1 MVRKIELKNSSIE
14 AFLNKKGIIP
24 VFVVI
29 LMILTLLISIGY
41 AALNQ
46 NLNVSGEAFLRAHG
60 NVRITGLKS
69 SSSASEGFET
79 YTPEYSK
86 KGTKTFTTLPNSSSS
101 VTYTVQMNNTTGV
114 KYKFDSV
121 TVSNTNS
128 NVQCIPSVAENS
140 IIEPGASSFTIQV
153 KYKSG
158 VTITDKTDVCE
169 IKYEFSIYD
178 MTPPTLSVTLVSST
192 ETTRTV
198 KIIAQDEADGSGLSE
213 DNDYKYYFSTS
224 KTELAGGEWKTYKS
238 GEEIV
243 LEGLNQAK
251 YLWVYPIKDRAG
263 NINDSKTST
272 SNPYWISWYNFVSK
286 YTLTYNDNIDFTYSS
301 ADGFTITDKGDYYNA
316 AFNKTSGTAN
326 SWYNITFPTYS
337 YVLGATYE
345 VRMTVRVNSV
355 SNTVANLRHA
365 AFGNDYWSSGLKTVN
380 IAKGTVGEWKEWK
393 LVRTFDSSTYTKNS
407 TTYNVNP
414 LIQIYTENL
423 ALTDTITSRSV
434 SFDFKDVY
442 ASKITTSTKSYNTAL
457 GTLSSPTRTG
467 YTFDGWYTDPK
478 AGVKISAETTMPAE
492 DTTYYAHWTPKTYT
506 LTVNPNGGT
515 LNGST
520 ANQTYSMQYKTTRGI
535 ANPTRTGYTFDGWTV
550 SGAGSSMN
558 GTVFKMGT
566 ANATITAKWKS
577 LKPSYTY
584 TGQSQLI
591 DDGGGNWRIKFITS
605 GTLTFN
611 DLGNGS
617 SGVDIFL
624 VGGGGGGGS
633 TRTQTIRGSFG
644 KHSNSWGTY
653 DGAYVNR
660 NDGGGGG
667 GGYTKTMTNI
677 SMAASTSYNIV
688 IGAGGAAGSG
698 DNASGSAG
706 GTTQISN
713 ITDASVSG
721 GSGGTYE
728 AGGNGGSGG
737 GASAYHKQWT
747 VIPCTA
753 NKRACLSVS
762 DEYTNATAGASDG
775 GSSSGTGQGRTT
787 REFGSS
793 TGTLYA
799 GGGGGGAENN
809 TSGSNAAGGSGGGGA
824 GHTAGAA
831 NTGGGGGGG
840 SAGGSGIV
848 IIRNHASSGTTGGV
862 SYTYTGD
869 SEFISDGGDNWR
881 IKFLTSGTLTFS
893 SLGTASSGIDLFL
906 VGGGSAEGGGGYT
919 ATHKGLSIAKGTSYS
934 IVVGSGGTSSSVNG
948 GTSSGFGKSVNGGQG
963 KDGGSGAGGSGYVND
978 GATGGTN
985 GGNGGLGGDNWTGGT
1000 GQGTTTREFGE
1011 SSGALYAGGGGGGL
1025 GSGCKACLPD
1035 SNGKMTVD
1043 KTSVGGAGGD
1053 STAGNGEG
1061 YKGAASCTNGKTNTG
1076 GGAGLGKR
1084 GTAQCTGG
1092 SGVVIIRNKR

>member
-1 MVRKIELKNSSIE
+1 MVKKFNFKNSSIE
-14 AFLNKKGIIP
+14 SFLNKKGAIP
-24 VFVVI
+24 IFIVI

-128 NVQCIPSVAENS
+128 NVQCIPSIAENS

-198 KIIAQDEADGSGLSE
+198 KIIAEDEADGSGLSE

-224 KTELAGGEWKTYKS
+224 KTELTDGEWTTYKS

-272 SNPYWISWYNFVSK
+272 LNPYWISWYNFVST
-286 YTLTYNDNIDFTYSS
+286 YTVTYNTNGQLNYITPVSSEITYSNFTDIDNDCIYTG
-301 ADGFTITDKGDYYNA
+301 AFNLYDLKANDRVKLTFTIEYSNIEADTSKDYSGFIMQGVGDKTEWSPGIAFDYLK
-316 AFNKTSGTAN
+316 FTGSGT
-326 SWYNITFPTYS
+326 YN
-337 YVLGATYE
+337 YE
-345 VRMTVRVNSV
+345 GY
-355 SNTVANLRHA
+355 L
-365 AFGNDYWSSGLKTVN
+365 
-380 IAKGTVGEWKEWK
+380 
-393 LVRTFDSSTYTKNS
+393 
-407 TTYNVNP
+407 
-414 LIQIYTENL
+414 
-423 ALTDTITSRSV
+423 
-434 SFDFKDVY
+434 
-442 ASKITTSTKSYNTAL
+442 
-457 GTLSSPTRTG
+457 TLSSEQATNTVFQTSLRTDYIKSGSITIKDIRITKETIVATQKIKYGSNITDLPTTTDKA
-467 YTFDGWYTDPK
+467 YTFNGWYTSSV
-478 AGVKISAETTMPAE
+478 GGEQVTTSTTMPAN
-492 DTTYYAHWTPKTYT
+492 DVTYYAHWTPITYT

-520 ANQTYSMQYKTTRGI
+520 ANKTYSMQYGETRGI
-535 ANPTRTGYTFDGWTV
+535 ANPTRDGYIFGGWTV
-550 SGAGSSMN
+550 SGTESSMN
-558 GTVFKMGT
+558 GTVFQMGT

-591 DDGGGNWRIKFITS
+591 DDGDGNWRIKFITS

-762 DEYTNATAGASDG
+762 DEYTNATAGASNG

-793 TGTLYA
+793 NGTLYA
-799 GGGGGGAENN
+799 GGGGGGAQNN

-978 GATGGTN
+978 GATGGSN

>member
-14 AFLNKKGIIP
+14 SFLNKKGIIP

-69 SSSASEGFET
+69 STSASEGFET

-140 IIEPGASSFTIQV
+140 IIEPGVSSFTIQV

-213 DNDYKYYFSTS
+213 DNVYKYYFSTS
-224 KTELAGGEWKTYKS
+224 KTELADGEWKTYKS

-272 SNPYWISWYNFVSK
+272 SNPYWISWYNF
-286 YTLTYNDNIDFTYSS
+286 ISS
-301 ADGFTITDKGDYYNA
+301 YKA
-316 AFNKTSGTAN
+316 
-326 SWYNITFPTYS
+326 
-337 YVLGATYE
+337 
-345 VRMTVRVNSV
+345 
-355 SNTVANLRHA
+355 
-365 AFGNDYWSSGLKTVN
+365 
-380 IAKGTVGEWKEWK
+380 
-393 LVRTFDSSTYTKNS
+393 
-407 TTYNVNP
+407 
-414 LIQIYTENL
+414 
-423 ALTDTITSRSV
+423 
-434 SFDFKDVY
+434 
-442 ASKITTSTKSYNTAL
+442 SYNTNGQFDYFTQKSSNITYSGFSGKNNDCISL
-457 GTLSSPTRTG
+457 GTFTLYDLAANDRVKATFTIEYSNIVVDTSNAYRNRFQGSGDVTAWNPGIVFDNFQLTGSGTYDYEGYVTLTSTQATNATFSMYLRTDYITSGSMTIKDIKITKETIVETQTIKYGSNIPSLPTATDKA
-467 YTFDGWYTDPK
+467 YTFNGWYTSSV
-478 AGVKISAETTMPAE
+478 GGEQVTTSTTMPAN
-492 DTTYYAHWTPKTYT
+492 DVTYYAHWTPITYT

-520 ANQTYSMQYKTTRGI
+520 ANKTYSMQYGETRGI

-550 SGAGSSMN
+550 SGTGSSVS
-558 GTVFKMGT
+558 GTVFTMGS
-566 ANATITAKWKS
+566 ANTTITAKWKS

-584 TGQSQLI
+584 TGESELI
-591 DDGGGNWRIKFITS
+591 DDGDGNWRIKFITS

-633 TRTQTIRGSFG
+633 TRTQTIKGSFG
-644 KHSNSWGTY
+644 KHSDSWGTY
-653 DGAYVNR
+653 DGAYINR

-677 SMAASTSYNIV
+677 SMATSTSYNIV

-747 VIPCTA
+747 TIPCTA
-753 NKRACLSVS
+753 NKRACLSVG

-809 TSGSNAAGGSGGGGA
+809 TSGSNAAGGAGGGGA
-824 GHTAGAA
+824 GHTAGTA

-869 SEFISDGGDNWR
+869 SEFISDGGDNWK

-919 ATHKGLSIAKGTSYS
+919 ATHKGLSISTGTSYS

-948 GTSSGFGKSVNGGQG
+948 GTSSGFGQSVSGGQG

-978 GATGGTN
+978 GATGGSN

-1035 SNGKMTVD
+1035 SSGNMTVD
-1043 KTSVGGAGGD
+1043 KTSVGGRGGD

-1061 YKGAASCTNGKTNTG
+1061 YNGAASCTNGKTNTG

-1084 GTAQCTGG
+1084 GTAKCTGG

>member
-1 MVRKIELKNSSIE
+1 MNRKE
-14 AFLNKKGIIP
+14 KGFTLVEIIG
-24 VFVVI
+24 VI
-29 LMILTLLISIGY
+29 VLMGLVITIGSTTI
-41 AALNQ
+41 N
-46 NLNVSGEAFLRAHG
+46 NIKNVSREKLYNEQINRLVSVSKTWAIENTNKMPSTIGDTYQVGIDRLVKEGYLKS
-60 NVRITGLKS
+60 NEIIDVRDNSKITGCVEI
-69 SSSASEGFET
+69 A
-79 YTPEYSK
+79 Y
-86 KGTKTFTTLPNSSSS
+86 NS
-101 VTYTVQMNNTTGV
+101 V
-114 KYKFDSV
+114 
-121 TVSNTNS
+121 NS
-128 NVQCIPSVAENS
+128 
-140 IIEPGASSFTIQV
+140 
-153 KYKSG
+153 
-158 VTITDKTDVCE
+158 
-169 IKYEFSIYD
+169 YD
-178 MTPPTLSVTLVSST
+178 
-192 ETTRTV
+192 
-198 KIIAQDEADGSGLSE
+198 
-213 DNDYKYYFSTS
+213 
-224 KTELAGGEWKTYKS
+224 
-238 GEEIV
+238 
-243 LEGLNQAK
+243 
-251 YLWVYPIKDRAG
+251 
-263 NINDSKTST
+263 
-272 SNPYWISWYNFVSK
+272 
-286 YTLTYNDNIDFTYSS
+286 
-301 ADGFTITDKGDYYNA
+301 
-316 AFNKTSGTAN
+316 
-326 SWYNITFPTYS
+326 YS
-337 YVLGATYE
+337 YVTKDSCYDYDTVYTITYDLDGGVLE
-345 VRMTVRVNSV
+345 NSNPTSYRNSTPTFLINNPTKAGYSFTGWEDI
-355 SNTVANLRHA
+355 SNPGIYNMLLKIKIGSK
-365 AFGNDYWSSGLKTVN
+365 GNKYFKAIWTLDVN
-380 IAKGTVGEWKEWK
+380 IVTIDPNGGLYENSSDIKNVEVLSFSSLDISVPTRNGYVFNGWTVEGYATLEGNTLSINKE
-393 LVRTFDSSTYTKNS
+393 
-407 TTYNVNP
+407 NVTLTANWRK
-414 LIQIYTENL
+414 IS
-423 ALTDTITSRSV
+423 ALTLNLNGGTSSQGLSHQLV
-434 SFDFKDVY
+434 EG
-442 ASKITTSTKSYNTAL
+442 ASINLTT
-457 GTLSSPTRTG
+457 PTRTG
-467 YTFDGWYTDPK
+467 YTFSGWEVLGTSEKITNGKYTM
-478 AGVKISAETTMPAE
+478 GSN
-492 DTTYYAHWTPKTYT
+492 DTIVMALWTPITYT

-520 ANQTYSMQYKTTRGI
+520 ANRTYSMQYGETRGI
-535 ANPTRTGYTFDGWTV
+535 ANPTRDGYIFGGWTV
-550 SGAGSSMN
+550 SGTESSMN
-558 GTVFKMGT
+558 GTVFQMGT

-584 TGQSQLI
+584 TGESQLI
-591 DDGGGNWRIKFITS
+591 DDGDGNWRIKFITS

-653 DGAYVNR
+653 NGAYINR

-799 GGGGGGAENN
+799 GGGGGGAQNN

-824 GHTAGAA
+824 GHIAGAA

-848 IIRNHASSGTTGGV
+848 IIRNHASSWTTGGV

-978 GATGGTN
+978 GATGGSN

-1011 SSGALYAGGGGGGL
+1011 SSGALYAGGGGTTG
-1025 GSGCKACLPD
+1025 
-1035 SNGKMTVD
+1035 
-1043 KTSVGGAGGD
+1043 
-1053 STAGNGEG
+1053 
-1061 YKGAASCTNGKTNTG
+1061 GAASTVCSATGSNGSDGTYYINTSYATLVSGSNGSNSGNGSANIEYIG
-1076 GGAGLGKR
+1076 G
-1084 GTAQCTGG
+1084 
-1092 SGVVIIRNKR
+1092 

>member
-1 MVRKIELKNSSIE
+1 MYMKKIKNTTNIRT
-14 AFLNKKGIIP
+14 AWGGGRLLNKKGIIP

-29 LMILTLLISIGY
+29 LTILTILISIGY
-41 AALNQ
+41 SALNQ
-46 NLNVSGEAFLRAHG
+46 NLSVSGEAFLRSHG
-60 NVRITGLKS
+60 NVRITGVKS
-69 SSSASEGFET
+69 SSSASEGFES

-128 NVQCIPSVAENS
+128 NVECIPSVAENT
-140 IIEPGASSFTIQV
+140 IIEPGVSSFTIQV

-169 IKYEFSIYD
+169 IKYEFSMYD
-178 MTPPTLSVTLVSST
+178 TTPPTLSVTLVSST

-198 KIIAQDEADGSGLSE
+198 KIIAEDEADGSGLSE

-224 KTELAGGEWKTYKS
+224 KTELTDGEWKTYKS

-272 SNPYWISWYNFVSK
+272 SNPYWISWYNFVST
-286 YTLTYNDNIDFTYSS
+286 YTVTYNTNGQFNHFTPKSSELTYSS
-301 ADGFTITDKGDYYNA
+301 FSNKTNDCIDIGEFILHDIKANDRIKLSFTIEYSNLEVDTSQDYTMYGQGSGDETKWSPGMH
-316 AFNKTSGTAN
+316 FSHFKLSG
-326 SWYNITFPTYS
+326 SGTYS
-337 YVLGATYE
+337 YEGYL
-345 VRMTVRVNSV
+345 
-355 SNTVANLRHA
+355 
-365 AFGNDYWSSGLKTVN
+365 
-380 IAKGTVGEWKEWK
+380 
-393 LVRTFDSSTYTKNS
+393 
-407 TTYNVNP
+407 
-414 LIQIYTENL
+414 
-423 ALTDTITSRSV
+423 
-434 SFDFKDVY
+434 
-442 ASKITTSTKSYNTAL
+442 
-457 GTLSSPTRTG
+457 TLSSEQANNTFFYMHLRTDYIKSGSITIKDIRITKETIVATQKVKYGSNITDLPTATDKA
-467 YTFDGWYTDPK
+467 YTFNGWYTSSV
-478 AGVKISAETTMPAE
+478 GGEQVTTSTTMPAN
-492 DTTYYAHWTPKTYT
+492 DVTYYAHWTPITYT

-520 ANQTYSMQYKTTRGI
+520 ANRTYSMQYGETRGI
-535 ANPTRTGYTFDGWTV
+535 ANPTRDGYIFGGWTV
-550 SGAGSSMN
+550 SGTESSMN
-558 GTVFKMGT
+558 GTVFQMGT

-591 DDGGGNWRIKFITS
+591 DDGDGNWRIKFITS

-762 DEYTNATAGASDG
+762 DEYTNATAGASNG

-793 TGTLYA
+793 NGTLYA
-799 GGGGGGAENN
+799 GGGGGGAQNN

-963 KDGGSGAGGSGYVND
+963 KNGGSGAGGSGYVND

>member
-1 MVRKIELKNSSIE
+1 MVKKFNFKNSSIE
-14 AFLNKKGIIP
+14 AFLNKKGVIP
-24 VFVVI
+24 VFIVI

-224 KTELAGGEWKTYKS
+224 KTELADGEWKTYKS

-263 NINDSKTST
+263 NINDNKTST
-272 SNPYWISWYNFVSK
+272 SNPYWISWYNFVST
-286 YTLTYNDNIDFTYSS
+286 YTVSYNGNRFSTIPKTENGITVTYDKDTSILTLNGTQTTQNVNFMLASQSFTDGEQYRTTLEYISGNVTNPGSCAFVTEPAISTGAAVSTRNYADTGLPTSGSKSS
-301 ADGFTITDKGDYYNA
+301 ILTITSVGA
-316 AFNKTSGTAN
+316 SEGTRLFNWLYIGTESGTTFTDYKVKVN
-326 SWYNITFPTYS
+326 VTKVDTKRVKYNQTYGT
-337 YVLGATYE
+337 LGAT
-345 VRMTVRVNSV
+345 
-355 SNTVANLRHA
+355 
-365 AFGNDYWSSGLKTVN
+365 
-380 IAKGTVGEWKEWK
+380 
-393 LVRTFDSSTYTKNS
+393 
-407 TTYNVNP
+407 
-414 LIQIYTENL
+414 
-423 ALTDTITSRSV
+423 
-434 SFDFKDVY
+434 
-442 ASKITTSTKSYNTAL
+442 
-457 GTLSSPTRTG
+457 PTRKG
-467 YTFDGWYTDPK
+467 YNFAGWYTDEI
-478 AGVKISAETTMPAE
+478 GGTEVTSDTVMTTGS
-492 DTTYYAHWTPKTYT
+492 DHNIYAHWTPITYT

-520 ANQTYSMQYKTTRGI
+520 ANKTYSMQYGETRGI
-535 ANPTRTGYTFDGWTV
+535 ANPTRDGYIFGGWTV
-550 SGAGSSMN
+550 SGTESSMN
-558 GTVFKMGT
+558 GTVFQMGT

-584 TGQSQLI
+584 TGKSQLI
-591 DDGGGNWRIKFITS
+591 DDGNGNWRIKFITS

-653 DGAYVNR
+653 DGAYINR

-762 DEYTNATAGASDG
+762 DEYTNATAGASNG

-869 SEFISDGGDNWR
+869 SEFISDGGDNWK

-978 GATGGTN
+978 GATGGSN

>member
-1 MVRKIELKNSSIE
+1 MVKKFNFKNSSIE
-14 AFLNKKGIIP
+14 SFLNKKGAIP
-24 VFVVI
+24 IFIVI

-213 DNDYKYYFSTS
+213 DNVYKYYFSTS

-272 SNPYWISWYNFVSK
+272 LNPYWISWYNFVST
-286 YTLTYNDNIDFTYSS
+286 YTVSYNGNRFSTIPKTENGITVTYDKDTSILTLNGTQTTQNVNFMLASQSFTDGEQYRTTLEYISGNVTNPGSCVFVTEPAISTGAAVSTRNYVDTGLPTSGSKSS
-301 ADGFTITDKGDYYNA
+301 ILTITSVGA
-316 AFNKTSGTAN
+316 SEGTRLFNWLYIGTESGTTFTDYKVKVN
-326 SWYNITFPTYS
+326 VTKVDTKRVEYNQPYGT
-337 YVLGATYE
+337 LGAT
-345 VRMTVRVNSV
+345 
-355 SNTVANLRHA
+355 
-365 AFGNDYWSSGLKTVN
+365 
-380 IAKGTVGEWKEWK
+380 
-393 LVRTFDSSTYTKNS
+393 
-407 TTYNVNP
+407 
-414 LIQIYTENL
+414 
-423 ALTDTITSRSV
+423 
-434 SFDFKDVY
+434 
-442 ASKITTSTKSYNTAL
+442 
-457 GTLSSPTRTG
+457 PTRKG
-467 YTFDGWYTDPK
+467 YNFAGWYTDEI
-478 AGVKISAETTMPAE
+478 GGTEVTSDTVMTTGS
-492 DTTYYAHWTPKTYT
+492 DHNIYAHWTPITYT

-520 ANQTYSMQYKTTRGI
+520 ANKTYSMQYGETRGI
-535 ANPTRTGYTFDGWTV
+535 ANPTRDGYIFGGWTV
-550 SGAGSSMN
+550 SGTESSMN
-558 GTVFKMGT
+558 GTVFQMGT

-591 DDGGGNWRIKFITS
+591 DDGDGNWRIKFITS

-633 TRTQTIRGSFG
+633 TRTQAIRGSFG

-653 DGAYVNR
+653 DGAYINR

-728 AGGNGGSGG
+728 TGGNGGSGG

-762 DEYTNATAGASDG
+762 DEYTNATAGASNG